1 MDGESVIEPHLF
13 VISILGFAILF
24 MGGYYLWKAHKLEGE
39 PVFATDFRMRYH
51 FWREKMKKV
60 LNE

>member
-1 MDGESVIEPHLF
+1 MIEPHLL
-13 VISILGFAILF
+13 VITILGPVLVY

-39 PVFATDFRMRYH
+39 PVFATDLRMRYH

>member
-1 MDGESVIEPHLF
+1 VIEPHLF

-39 PVFATDFRMRYH
+39 PVFATDLRMRYH

>member
-1 MDGESVIEPHLF
+1 MIESHLLVIA
-13 VISILGFAILF
+13 ILGSAVMYI
-24 MGGYYLWKAHKLEGE
+24 GVYYLWKAHKLGGE
-39 PVFATDFRMRYH
+39 PVFATDLRMRYH